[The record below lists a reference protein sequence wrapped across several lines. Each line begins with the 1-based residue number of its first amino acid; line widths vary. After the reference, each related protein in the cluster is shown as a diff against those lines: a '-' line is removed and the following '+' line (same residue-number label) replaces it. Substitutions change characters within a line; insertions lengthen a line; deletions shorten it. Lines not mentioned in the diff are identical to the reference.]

1 MAAYVKFDTFSEQL
15 TKGVQA
21 FGTDTYKLAL
31 TNATP
36 AVTDATFSYA
46 APSSAN
52 GYPANGATVT
62 MTVTRTGTNP
72 NSVTT
77 VSAPAV
83 TFTATAGGIGPFRY
97 AVLYN
102 FTDASN
108 NLIAYWDYSSSIT
121 LSAAGDQF
129 IVKFNNTDPGSIF
142 TVS

>member
-1 MAAYVKFDTFSEQL
+1 MAAYVKYDTFSEQI

-36 AVTDATFSYA
+36 AVTDATFAYA
-46 APSSAN
+46 APSAAN
-52 GYPANGATVT
+52 GYPTGGATVT
-62 MTVTRTGTNP
+62 VTVTRTGTNP
-72 NSVTT
+72 STT
-77 VSAPAV
+77 AVSSAQV

-108 NLIAYWDYSSSIT
+108 NLIAYWDYASSIT
-121 LSAAGDQF
+121 LSTAGDQF
-129 IVKFNNTDPGSIF
+129 IVKFANTDPGNIF